1 MQSKGGNHTVD
12 FEIRGNDS
20 YSEGSPNPNNYAIA
34 TLVFSAGKLTDAS
47 LKSAGQGYTYVAQAN
62 LASGFGNTVPFSSPQ
77 TNIIPINASLLESW
91 YTVPFMDYQD
101 WYLITDTKATAAA
114 LTGGDFGSLRVS
126 LDPLSADAQNLI
138 TSTPITTGYSGVGQQ
153 QKFSR
158 PQTGTVS
165 LLDSL
170 GQQVGIGS
178 VLNGASSIT
187 ITSRP
192 APGLVNATFDGDH
205 SSSYLVNFK
214 PSSTSLDLNY
224 GNWSGVVTKSDASS
238 LTFSSDINLSV
249 SRTDVLGGDVS
260 FGLRSANSSINLS
273 LLNSAVSAKSGVL
286 TLNAIY
292 SSTAWQDSEGRAIGS
307 AANTSVSSGSWV
319 PTATRNGEELALK
332 ELIVNGNNVTAIYT
346 DNVTGVF
353 TLGGTGTAIN
363 PGTINPVLTVQRL
376 GRYNNSL
383 AFYQADSVT
392 GAIFANGA
400 TLLPGSPGY
409 LQAALG
415 NAKSAGLVLQAS
427 QLPGYKQASTIDSLP
442 LNLSNNYGLLLM
454 VNGSESE
461 IYSSYSAA
469 NPGGVSQFLTFGSTN
484 RGLTIG
490 IEDQLV
496 SSRSDRDFNDL
507 ILTIASSA
515 FTLI

>member
-1 MQSKGGNHTVD
+1 
-12 FEIRGNDS
+12 
-20 YSEGSPNPNNYAIA
+20 
-34 TLVFSAGKLTDAS
+34 
-47 LKSAGQGYTYVAQAN
+47 
-62 LASGFGNTVPFSSPQ
+62 
-77 TNIIPINASLLESW
+77 
-91 YTVPFMDYQD
+91 
-101 WYLITDTKATAAA
+101 
-114 LTGGDFGSLRVS
+114 
-126 LDPLSADAQNLI
+126 
-138 TSTPITTGYSGVGQQ
+138 
-153 QKFSR
+153 
-158 PQTGTVS
+158 
-165 LLDSL
+165 
-170 GQQVGIGS
+170 
-178 VLNGASSIT
+178 
-187 ITSRP
+187 
-192 APGLVNATFDGDH
+192 
-205 SSSYLVNFK
+205 
-214 PSSTSLDLNY
+214 
-224 GNWSGVVTKSDASS
+224 
-238 LTFSSDINLSV
+238 
-249 SRTDVLGGDVS
+249 
-260 FGLRSANSSINLS
+260 
-273 LLNSAVSAKSGVL
+273 L

-307 AANTSVSSGSWV
+307 AATTSVSSGSWV

-353 TLGGTGTAIN
+353 TLAGTGTAIS
-363 PGTINPVLTVQRL
+363 PGTLNPILTVQRL
-376 GRYNNSL
+376 GWYNNSL

-392 GAIFANGA
+392 GAILANGA

-427 QLPGYKQASTIDSLP
+427 QLPGYKQASVIDSLP
-442 LNLSNNYGLLLM
+442 LNLLNNYGMLLM

-469 NPGGVSQFLTFGSTN
+469 NPGGVSQFLTFGSTD

-496 SSRSDRDFNDL
+496 TSRSDRDFNDL